1 MEPFNAR
8 RITRIGVTAALYFLL
23 TVSLSSLSY
32 GPVQFR
38 VAEMLMLLCFFN
50 KDFIFSVSIG
60 CFIANL
66 FSSMSLDI
74 LFGTSATVISG
85 ILIYVFRKEGSIP
98 RLLLCS
104 LFPVAANAFIVGAEL
119 HYLEGFPFWLS
130 AGEVALGEFVCITVL
145 GVVVFGRLQKREGFM
160 KLIRDKQEEA

>member
-1 MEPFNAR
+1 MEPFNSR
-8 RITRIGVTAALYFLL
+8 RITRIGVTAALYFVL
-23 TVSLSSLSY
+23 TAALYSFSY
-32 GPVQFR
+32 GSVQFR
-38 VAEMLMLLCFFN
+38 VSEILMLLCFFN

-85 ILIYVFRKEGSIP
+85 ILIYTFRKEGSTS

-104 LFPVAANAFIVGAEL
+104 LFPVVMNAFIVGAEL
-119 HYLEGFPFWLS
+119 HYVEGFPFWLL